1 MYNLVPADDE
11 ARKLPP
17 KPSVYGPD
25 GMADYPDT
33 ETSSRHSGEAINGI
47 HTMIS
52 ANPRCNI
59 CDKTYKNKRV

>member
-1 MYNLVPADDE
+1 MYNLIPADDE

-25 GMADYPDT
+25 GMADYLDT
-33 ETSSRHSGEAINGI
+33 ETSSRHSGETINGMSS
-47 HTMIS
+47 T
-52 ANPRCNI
+52 NLRCNI